1 MFTFA
6 ILQFIGNICA
16 LIGAILY
23 NSHFKEVE
31 VRTMVGAGLFGNFLS
46 NLLTY
51 FFAMRW
57 NLKVGISDQFFL
69 YSTGVVFKVVLE
81 IFLVLPIMV
90 LFAKV
95 TPKKIEGT
103 MYALLTGTL
112 DFCQQVIQP
121 VVGSIFNKL
130 WVHMTK

>member
-1 MFTFA
+1 M
-6 ILQFIGNICA
+6 
-16 LIGAILY
+16 
-23 NSHFKEVE
+23 
-31 VRTMVGAGLFGNFLS
+31 FGNFLS